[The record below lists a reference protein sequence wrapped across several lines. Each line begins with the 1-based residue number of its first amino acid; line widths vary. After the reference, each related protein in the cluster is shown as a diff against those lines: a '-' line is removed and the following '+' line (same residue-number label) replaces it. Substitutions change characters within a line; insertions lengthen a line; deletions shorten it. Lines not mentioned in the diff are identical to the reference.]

1 MTDNQ
6 YMTLNNGV
14 NMPMVGFGTWTL
26 KGQQGKKIILDALAA
41 GYRLI
46 DTAHMYGNE
55 DIVGEAVA
63 ESRIP
68 RDEIFITTKLCGT
81 RAGYKLARQGI
92 EESLE
97 RLQTDYIDLLL
108 IHEPYAEAGDMY
120 RALTEAY
127 RSGQIRAIGISN
139 LNAREY
145 LIFIETCGIIPMV
158 NQVECHVYYRR
169 KELQQTLEAHGTKMQ
184 AWSPFTEGQKP
195 IFREPVLQ
203 EVGKKYGKT
212 AAQVALQYLVQQGIS
227 VIPKS
232 SRRERMIEN
241 LDIFDTTLTPD
252 DIDKIHQL
260 ETGKTLFGWYDD

>member
-1 MTDNQ
+1 
-6 YMTLNNGV
+6 
-14 NMPMVGFGTWTL
+14 
-26 KGQQGKKIILDALAA
+26 
-41 GYRLI
+41 
-46 DTAHMYGNE
+46 
-55 DIVGEAVA
+55 
-63 ESRIP
+63 
-68 RDEIFITTKLCGT
+68 
-81 RAGYKLARQGI
+81 
-92 EESLE
+92 
-97 RLQTDYIDLLL
+97 
-108 IHEPYAEAGDMY
+108 
-120 RALTEAY
+120 
-127 RSGQIRAIGISN
+127 
-139 LNAREY
+139 
-145 LIFIETCGIIPMV
+145 MV

-212 AAQVALQYLVQQGIS
+212 AAQIALQYLVQQGIS